1 MRFDWD
7 RDKEAVNVAKH
18 GVHFSE
24 VQSAFADPLL
34 VLAADKGHSQK
45 EPRLFCIGRSGRGG
59 ILTVP
64 LHLSGRDHSDYRRG
78 LLAKR
83 QKNL

>member
-1 MRFDWD
+1 VRFDWD

-18 GVHFSE
+18 GVDFNE
-24 VQSAFADPLL
+24 AQSAFADPLL
-34 VLAADKGHSQK
+34 VLAADKGH
-45 EPRLFCIGRSGRGG
+45 
-59 ILTVP
+59 
-64 LHLSGRDHSDYRRG
+64 LSGRDHSHYRRR